1 MWNVVVFALLF
12 AAVHPCWSQRRVD
25 PRNSYERILAV
36 VPMVGAG
43 TFADPKRPLFA
54 PVPSTQ
60 PSGDRSGIIAF
71 NFVTSDDGRF
81 ALVEFVARDRA
92 AFAPIL
98 ADRRPGWQVFERG
111 KASREAV
118 EAAFKALRKDFDFS
132 RFGVAVP

>member
-1 MWNVVVFALLF
+1 MWNVAVIALLF

-36 VPMVGAG
+36 VPIVGTG
-43 TFADPKRPLFA
+43 TFADPKRPLYA
-54 PVPSTQ
+54 PAAPSQ
-60 PSGDRSGIIAF
+60 DRCGIIAF

-98 ADRRPGWQVFERG
+98 ADRRPGLQVFERG
-111 KASREAV
+111 KASRATV